1 MWAGAGA
8 MTLAALGGATRG
20 DTKIGEPVSRRM
32 RARAESLSRLID
44 TRYQL
49 ENNLFSTDPNGTS
62 PSFNWGAGVMLT
74 ARVAMAAMDDKH
86 RPDLARFITACDAY
100 WKADDGGLWGY
111 DASANNANFD
121 RYYDDNQWMSLA
133 LVEAFELTGE
143 RSYLERA
150 DACVTFSLSGRD
162 DKLGDGIYWHE
173 QNKDSKNTCSNAPA
187 VAAMLRVAQHLPAKA
202 ESHRQAARALY
213 DWTKQKLRDPA
224 DGLMWDNITL
234 AGEVVEDKF
243 SYNAALMLRSAL
255 LFAAIET
262 DESDRNKW
270 LDEAREF
277 AVAAEKQWVLKTGA
291 LEGEGRF
298 AHLLADAYLDL
309 TRATGETK
317 WRDIVVTAADFVW
330 EHCRDNR
337 GLFGRVWHEKPGRR
351 GQREMI
357 EQASVLRTFAG
368 LAAENNRGQ

>member
-143 RSYLERA
+143 RS
-150 DACVTFSLSGRD
+150 
-162 DKLGDGIYWHE
+162 
-173 QNKDSKNTCSNAPA
+173 
-187 VAAMLRVAQHLPAKA
+187 
-202 ESHRQAARALY
+202 
-213 DWTKQKLRDPA
+213 
-224 DGLMWDNITL
+224 
-234 AGEVVEDKF
+234 
-243 SYNAALMLRSAL
+243 
-255 LFAAIET
+255 
-262 DESDRNKW
+262 
-270 LDEAREF
+270 
-277 AVAAEKQWVLKTGA
+277 
-291 LEGEGRF
+291 
-298 AHLLADAYLDL
+298 
-309 TRATGETK
+309 
-317 WRDIVVTAADFVW
+317 
-330 EHCRDNR
+330 
-337 GLFGRVWHEKPGRR
+337 
-351 GQREMI
+351 
-357 EQASVLRTFAG
+357 
-368 LAAENNRGQ
+368 